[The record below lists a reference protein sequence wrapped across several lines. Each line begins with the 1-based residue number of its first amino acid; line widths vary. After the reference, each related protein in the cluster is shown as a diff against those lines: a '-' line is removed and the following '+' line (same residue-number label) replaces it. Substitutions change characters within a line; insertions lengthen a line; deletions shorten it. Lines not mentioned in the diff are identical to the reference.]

1 MLTEKEK
8 QEIIDMAVEKAL
20 LMIPEVVGNMMTN
33 HVAMTKINSKF
44 YKDHPEFKDHK
55 DAVVSVIEMIEG
67 QDPTVDY
74 KEILEKSIPEIKK
87 RISTI
92 VKMDVKDI
100 SPKFN
105 RDFSNVDGGL
115 DSNSNS
121 YGDL

>member
-1 MLTEKEK
+1 MITENER
-8 QEIIDMAVEKAL
+8 QEIIDLAVEKAL

-33 HVAMTKINSKF
+33 HMAMSKINSKF

-67 QDPTVDY
+67 QDPTVEY
-74 KEILEKSIPEIKK
+74 EEILKRSVPEIKK

-92 VKMDVKDI
+92 GKMNIKDVSSD
-100 SPKFN
+100 FN
-105 RDFSNVDGGL
+105 RDFSNVD
-115 DSNSNS
+115 SNS

>member
-1 MLTEKEK
+1 MITDSEK

-20 LMIPEVVGNMMTN
+20 LLIPEVVGNMMTN

-55 DAVVSVIEMIEG
+55 DSVVSVIEMIEG

-74 KEILEKSIPEIKK
+74 KDILEKSIPEIKK
-87 RISTI
+87 RISTMA
-92 VKMDVKDI
+92 KMDIKDI

-105 RDFSNVDGGL
+105 KDFSSA
-115 DSNSNS
+115 DSSS

>member
-1 MLTEKEK
+1 MITESER
-8 QEIIDMAVEKAL
+8 QEIIDAAVEKAL
-20 LMIPEVVGNMMTN
+20 LLIPEVVGNMMTN

-67 QDPTVDY
+67 QDPTVEY
-74 KEILEKSIPEIKK
+74 KDILEKSIPEIKR

-92 VKMDVKDI
+92 SKIDVKDI
-100 SPKFN
+100 SPRFN
-105 RDFSNVDGGL
+105 RDFSNVDS
-115 DSNSNS
+115 DSNS

>member
-1 MLTEKEK
+1 MIAESEK
-8 QEIIDMAVEKAL
+8 QEIIDKAVEKTL

-33 HVAMTKINSKF
+33 HMTMTKINSKF
-44 YKDHPEFKDHK
+44 YKDNPEFKDHK

-74 KEILEKSIPEIKK
+74 KEILKKSIPEIRK

-92 VKMDVKDI
+92 TGMNVKDV
-100 SPKFN
+100 SPGFN
-105 RDFSNVDGGL
+105 KDFSNADP
-115 DSNSNS
+115 NS

>member
-1 MLTEKEK
+1 MITEKEK
-8 QEIIDMAVEKAL
+8 QEIIDAAVEKAL
-20 LMIPEVVGNMMTN
+20 LLIPEVVGNMMTN

-44 YKDHPEFKDHK
+44 YKDNPEFKDHK

-87 RISTI
+87 RISTMA
-92 VKMDVKDI
+92 KMDIKDI

-105 RDFSNVDGGL
+105 KDFSGVD
-115 DSNSNS
+115 SSS